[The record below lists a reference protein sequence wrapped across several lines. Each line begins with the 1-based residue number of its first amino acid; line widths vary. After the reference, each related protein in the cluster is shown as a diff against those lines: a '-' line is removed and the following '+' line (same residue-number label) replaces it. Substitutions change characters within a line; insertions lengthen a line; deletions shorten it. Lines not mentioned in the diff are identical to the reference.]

1 MLINKMFAYSMCWA
15 VCGIFLSVSG
25 IATAAPHQ
33 VVVSIPPQQYFVEQL
48 GGDLVQVVSL
58 LPAGASPHTFEPKPQ
73 QMKILSQ
80 ADLYVRIHVEFEDAW
95 WDKFLSAN
103 PDMYV
108 VDSTAGV
115 DFLAAAPAHHHEAE
129 AEHAESAAA
138 EHAAAGRD
146 PHIWLSPKRVQMQA
160 ETICAG
166 LIAIDPANQETYL
179 ANKARFLQELTQ
191 LDQTIQAQLAGLRS
205 RAFLVFH
212 PSWAYFAADYHL
224 TQLAIEFEG
233 KEPSAA
239 EMIAIIKQAQAAQ
252 IRVIFSQ
259 PQSSRRTA
267 EMIAS
272 QLDARVATLDPL
284 AADWRANLLE
294 ITGLL
299 AETLK

>member
-1 MLINKMFAYSMCWA
+1 MLKKVLTGIVLVVLASYSEFAA
-15 VCGIFLSVSG
+15 
-25 IATAAPHQ
+25 AAPRQ

-48 GGDLVQVVSL
+48 GGNLVQVVSL

-73 QMKILSQ
+73 QMKSLSQ

-95 WDKFLSAN
+95 WDKFLSAK

-115 DFLAAAPAHHHEAE
+115 EFLAADSAHHHEADAEAEHSESAE
-129 AEHAESAAA
+129 AEHAAS
-138 EHAAAGRD
+138 GRD

-179 ANKARFLQELTQ
+179 ANKARFLQELAQ

-205 RAFLVFH
+205 RAFMVFH
-212 PSWAYFAADYHL
+212 PSWAYFAADYNL

-284 AADWRANLLE
+284 AGDWRANLLQ

>member
-1 MLINKMFAYSMCWA
+1 MLKKVLTGIVLVVLASYSEFAA
-15 VCGIFLSVSG
+15 
-25 IATAAPHQ
+25 AAPRQ

-58 LPAGASPHTFEPKPQ
+58 LPAGASPHTFEPKPH

-95 WDKFLSAN
+95 WDKFLSAK

-115 DFLAAAPAHHHEAE
+115 EFLAADPTHHHEE
-129 AEHAESAAA
+129 NGAA
-138 EHAAAGRD
+138 EHPAGDETEHAASGRD

-179 ANKARFLQELTQ
+179 ANKARFVQELTQ

-205 RAFLVFH
+205 RAFMVFH
-212 PSWAYFAADYHL
+212 PSWAYFAADYNL

-284 AADWRANLLE
+284 AADWRANLLQ